1 MRGKR
6 ISFPWWFRIINY
18 IIAFIFVAISIF
30 FIIAK
35 GISLG
40 NDLCNK
46 WLLTVLF
53 SILTSFFVSE
63 PLTVFIFLILL
74 LLIP

>member
-1 MRGKR
+1 MRGQR

-18 IIAFIFVAISIF
+18 IISFIFVVISIF

-53 SILTSFFVSE
+53 STLTSFFISE
-63 PLTVFIFLILL
+63 PLTVFLFYNLIIIF
-74 LLIP
+74 